1 MKLYF
6 DIGNTN
12 IKIHFSVNGK
22 DKYFNYETKAEF
34 SADSFWNLLPEELK
48 TIKPTSTFI
57 CSVVPSK
64 ESMIV
69 ELVEK
74 YFRLNPVILQYPL
87 KTGVKI
93 KASEPKNVGADLIA
107 LSAFVASKAKEAV
120 MVNMGT
126 ATTIIYVKDST
137 LEGAIISAGLGLSLN
152 ALISNAA
159 KLNDIKL
166 EATKEMTIGRN
177 TNEAISIGVLKGH
190 VKMIEGLVAD
200 ISKDIPVF
208 VSGGHS
214 KKVIHLLPREFTH
227 VNEATIEGMKI
238 IEKLNENI

>member
-12 IKIHFSVNGK
+12 IKIHYSLNGK
-22 DKYFNYETKAEF
+22 DKYFNYETKSDY

-48 TIKPTSTFI
+48 SSRPTSAFI

-64 ESMIV
+64 ESTIV

-93 KASEPKNVGADLIA
+93 KAAEPKNVGADLVA
-107 LSAFVASKAKEAV
+107 LAAFASSKAKEAI

-137 LEGAIISAGLGLSLN
+137 LEGAIISTGLGLSLN

-166 EATKEMTIGRN
+166 EVTNEMTIGRN
-177 TNEAISIGVLKGH
+177 TNEAISIGILKGH
-190 VKMIEGLVAD
+190 VKMIEGLVED

-208 VSGGHS
+208 ISGGHS
-214 KKVIHLLPREFTH
+214 KKVTHLLPGEFTH